1 MSAINFI
8 QDLGII
14 RDEETSLENYPNL
27 LQGQE
32 FKRYEHMY
40 INKIKPQL
48 KGLESTGIP
57 GIESII
63 ETMEN
68 KESIQ
73 SIQTDTKK
81 LTKDINKNY
90 KKYITSIGKKEDS
103 ALLAQSKR
111 TQYLMYIF
119 VTISIIII
127 GIQTAISGNIGK
139 GLYVIISLLIII
151 IFTNL
156 LYNKV

>member
-8 QDLGII
+8 QDLGVISNKK
-14 RDEETSLENYPNL
+14 TSLENYPNL

-40 INKIKPQL
+40 INKVKPQL

-57 GIESII
+57 GVESMI

-73 SIQTDTKK
+73 STQTEK

-90 KKYITSIGKKEDS
+90 NKYITSLGKKEDS

-119 VTISIIII
+119 VTITIIII
-127 GIQTAISGNIGK
+127 AIQTAVSGDIGK

-151 IFTNL
+151 IFANL

>member
-1 MSAINFI
+1 MSVINFI

-14 RDEETSLENYPNL
+14 PNEGTSLENDPNL

-32 FKRYEHMY
+32 FKRYERMY
-40 INKIKPQL
+40 INKVKPEL

-57 GIESII
+57 GVESII

-68 KESIQ
+68 KDSIQ
-73 SIQTDTKK
+73 STQTDTNK
-81 LTKDINKNY
+81 LIENINKNY
-90 KKYITSIGKKEDS
+90 NNYITSIGKKEDS

-119 VTISIIII
+119 VTITIIII
-127 GIQTAISGNIGK
+127 SIQTAIRGDIGK

-151 IFTNL
+151 IFTKL